1 VANRAPA
8 DTEVNR
14 KLLNAS
20 PRIESQRVEALNVIK
35 AAVFL
40 SKYLKVKKK
49 VTDSFFF
56 DKLEE

>member
-1 VANRAPA
+1 MANRAPA
-8 DTEVNR
+8 DTEDNR

-49 VTDSFFF
+49 LLTLFF
-56 DKLEE
+56 